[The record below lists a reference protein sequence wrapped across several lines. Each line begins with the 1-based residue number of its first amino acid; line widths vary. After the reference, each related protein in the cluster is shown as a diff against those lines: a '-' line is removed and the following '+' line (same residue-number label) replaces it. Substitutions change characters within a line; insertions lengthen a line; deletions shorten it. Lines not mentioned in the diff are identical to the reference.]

1 MSMLVEMGGDA
12 TTESH
17 RSKVG
22 GAARGRRARSSG
34 TPMCQ
39 SGLFSKSRAV
49 SGRASGDS
57 GLLQRCPKIGVLAR
71 VTGSRASP
79 AARGPTLSRSARRQ
93 TPGRQTHKELLAL
106 GLDERPDLVAH
117 MLRQK
122 LPVLPHD
129 AAVPQDRLKWESH
142 LLRT

>member
-49 SGRASGDS
+49 SGRANGGSH
-57 GLLQRCPKIGVLAR
+57 LLQRCPKIR
-71 VTGSRASP
+71 VFIRAYLFLSYTSLWNPCHTHVRRTCHSSSSASAPCGMTYGRSP
-79 AARGPTLSRSARRQ
+79 
-93 TPGRQTHKELLAL
+93 
-106 GLDERPDLVAH
+106 
-117 MLRQK
+117 
-122 LPVLPHD
+122 
-129 AAVPQDRLKWESH
+129 
-142 LLRT
+142 

>member
-12 TTESH
+12 TTASH

-49 SGRASGDS
+49 SGRANGNSR
-57 GLLQRCPKIGVLAR
+57 LLQRCPKIR
-71 VTGSRASP
+71 VFIHIAKK
-79 AARGPTLSRSARRQ
+79 RGARRPHAPSPSPSLLQ
-93 TPGRQTHKELLAL
+93 TTPRHGQT
-106 GLDERPDLVAH
+106 
-117 MLRQK
+117 
-122 LPVLPHD
+122 
-129 AAVPQDRLKWESH
+129 
-142 LLRT
+142 RT